1 MNALRLGLALV
12 SLAGLSACVE
22 SDTSGAPSAAL
33 RMAPASDESACL
45 GAVAAQTNNSVT
57 VLSSETSEA
66 NNMVMVGVGP
76 DRAPWKCLIN
86 GGKVVEV
93 MSMTNEGTL

>member
-1 MNALRLGLALV
+1 MNALRLGLALAA
-12 SLAGLSACVE
+12 LAGLSACVE
-22 SDTSGAPSAAL
+22 SDTSGSSTGAL
-33 RMAPASDESACL
+33 RTAPASDESACL
-45 GAVAAQTNNSVT
+45 GAVAAQTGNSVT

-76 DRAPWKCLIN
+76 DRAPWKCLIS
-86 GGKVVEV
+86 GGKVAEV

>member
-1 MNALRLGLALV
+1 
-12 SLAGLSACVE
+12 
-22 SDTSGAPSAAL
+22 
-33 RMAPASDESACL
+33 MAPASDESACL
-45 GAVAAQTNNSVT
+45 GAVAAQTGNTVT
-57 VLSSETSEA
+57 VLSSQTSEA

-86 GGKVVEV
+86 GGAVVEV

>member
-1 MNALRLGLALV
+1 MNALRLGLALAA
-12 SLAGLSACVE
+12 LAGLSACVE
-22 SDTSGAPSAAL
+22 SETSGSSTDAL

-45 GAVAAQTNNSVT
+45 GAVAAQTGNSVT
-57 VLSSETSEA
+57 VLSSQTSEA

-86 GGKVVEV
+86 GGAVVEV